1 MNPADTLD
9 RYFNQKAHPECGICG
24 AHCVTL
30 DGGWYRQPLNRD
42 GTRQREDGTVDFE
55 GMRLSAEGVAAM
67 WGKG

>member
-1 MNPADTLD
+1 MNPADALD

-42 GTRQREDGTVDFE
+42 GTRQSELANIRLNA
-55 GMRLSAEGVAAM
+55 MRSVVVRDKVPA
-67 WGKG
+67 